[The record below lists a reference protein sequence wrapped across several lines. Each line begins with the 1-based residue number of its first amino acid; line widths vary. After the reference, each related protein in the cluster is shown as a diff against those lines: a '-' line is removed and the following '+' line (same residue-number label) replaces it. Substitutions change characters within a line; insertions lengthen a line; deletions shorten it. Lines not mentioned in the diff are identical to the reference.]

1 MRKNLPKHN
10 SSALAMMGPYLVQH
24 HDRVY
29 WITMCYCDKNS
40 VHASCLSSLLL
51 NTNTSN
57 SLERGQKPLQPRQN
71 FLTCPSCHYYYRTGW
86 RVGWVRLM
94 VCCVHLLSLASVVGL
109 VYGLSSLGRSL
120 DQLGLGNEMGTKLD
134 GDENWQDHEMQAIA
148 DWLNLVHLV
157 TALAG
162 EALLG
167 LVYVV
172 GVCGIIGADRTVQM
186 IYAILYLDLT
196 PILSSASKRN
206 DDDHD
211 LQQQDPP
218 PRTPPTTTNT
228 TTTTTASSTTSS
240 TITWFHYGI
249 LWFALVCF
257 GLIFGTWLLF
267 YSWVW
272 ACLFHFLCRRIL
284 NVRKPIHDLPS
295 TSSTST

>member
-1 MRKNLPKHN
+1 
-10 SSALAMMGPYLVQH
+10 
-24 HDRVY
+24 
-29 WITMCYCDKNS
+29 
-40 VHASCLSSLLL
+40 
-51 NTNTSN
+51 
-57 SLERGQKPLQPRQN
+57 
-71 FLTCPSCHYYYRTGW
+71 
-86 RVGWVRLM
+86 
-94 VCCVHLLSLASVVGL
+94 
-109 VYGLSSLGRSL
+109 
-120 DQLGLGNEMGTKLD
+120 
-134 GDENWQDHEMQAIA
+134 MQAIA

-196 PILSSASKRN
+196 PILSSTNMRN
-206 DDDHD
+206 DDDYD
-211 LQQQDPP
+211 LQQQN
-218 PRTPPTTTNT
+218 TPLPTT
-228 TTTTTASSTTSS
+228 STPVS
-240 TITWFHYGI
+240 TRTWFHYGI

-284 NVRKPIHDLPS
+284 NVRKPIRDPAS
-295 TSSTST
+295 TSSTPTS